1 MEYGG
6 CLKSCVKKGSRLGL
20 QIILFAI
27 FLLLFGMP
35 ALEKYNRKEVMVVNT
50 VKNTNGI
57 PIPAI
62 TIEVLDLSGY
72 DSCLYRNDTSIARC
86 FDGNAKNWTQ
96 IMRNGLIGLKRREVI
111 NMTEDVMQEDFTH
124 AWSGRSVTLELS
136 FRIGPNDNNDQVF
149 ILLDPNIGKYQI
161 FIHDPEFFVY
171 NINPT
176 AGFIFMKYRN
186 SGYYYPLELTEM
198 NEIDNPSDPCNSDAD
213 YNFRECVKQSV
224 TLQVSQNPFC
234 RSYSEYSHSPM
245 LLLCKF
251 CRWDV
256 RPNGTQK
263 VKKMFYHAE
272 QRTNTGF

>member
-1 MEYGG
+1 M
-6 CLKSCVKKGSRLGL
+6 
-20 QIILFAI
+20 
-27 FLLLFGMP
+27 
-35 ALEKYNRKEVMVVNT
+35 VNT

-62 TIEVLDLSGY
+62 TIEVLDMSGY
-72 DSCLYRNDTSIARC
+72 DSCLYKNVTFLDKCIDES
-86 FDGNAKNWTQ
+86 AKNWSQ
-96 IMRNGLIGLKRREVI
+96 IIKSVLIGLKSREAI
-111 NMTEDVMQEDFTH
+111 NLTEDMFQEDFTH
-124 AWSGRSVTLELS
+124 VWSGTVVSLELP
-136 FRIGPNDNNDQVF
+136 FRIGPIDNNDQLFV
-149 ILLDPNIGKYQI
+149 LLDPNIEKYQI

-171 NINPT
+171 NVNPT
-176 AGFIFMKYRN
+176 VGSILRMRYRN

-224 TLQVSQNPFC
+224 TSQVSQNPFC

-272 QRTNTGF
+272 QRTNTGFYTKNKIN